1 VPSGPRFDLSI
12 ELSGVGRSA
21 EALVAAEE
29 AVLRYRRLADTN
41 PATYGPDLAQALLA
55 ITQIR
60 VTSRSGFPEALAAIR
75 ESVAIYRLLAAKTPA
90 AFADDFKRSLATAV
104 DVLDGLG
111 EPEQATSLSLL
122 VEAGA
127 LDEAA
132 NSLFPWPESG

>member
-1 VPSGPRFDLSI
+1 M
-12 ELSGVGRSA
+12 GRSA

-122 VEAGA
+122 VEA
-127 LDEAA
+127 L
-132 NSLFPWPESG
+132 PQ